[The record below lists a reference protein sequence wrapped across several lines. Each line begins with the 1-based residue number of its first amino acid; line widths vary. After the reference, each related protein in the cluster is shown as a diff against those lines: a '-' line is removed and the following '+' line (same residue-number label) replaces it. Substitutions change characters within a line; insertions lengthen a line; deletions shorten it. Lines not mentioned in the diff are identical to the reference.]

1 MDFSS
6 LFSGLGTDVTGLAGT
21 ATSLLP
27 VATGINNLVNGT
39 PTAPAAAAASTA
51 AAATSN
57 WMMYAVLG
65 GIGLIAVIFFLG
77 KK

>member
-6 LFSGLGTDVTGLAGT
+6 LFSSLGTDVTGLAGT

-39 PTAPAAAAASTA
+39 PTAPAAAAA
-51 AAATSN
+51 AATTTSS
-57 WMMYAVLG
+57 WIMYAVLG
-65 GIGLIAVIFFLG
+65 GIGLIAVVVFLG

>member
-6 LFSGLGTDVTGLAGT
+6 LFSGLGSDATSLAGT
-21 ATSLLP
+21 ATTLLP

-39 PTAPAAAAASTA
+39 PA
-51 AAATSN
+51 AAATSTTAAASSTS
-57 WMMYAVLG
+57 WITYAVLG
-65 GIGLIAVIFFLG
+65 GIGLVLVIVFLG

>member
-6 LFSGLGTDVTGLAGT
+6 LFSGLGGDVTSLTGD

-27 VATGINNLVNGT
+27 VATSINNLVNGT
-39 PTAPAAAAASTA
+39 TTSTTTAAAST
-51 AAATSN
+51 SSS
-57 WMMYAVLG
+57 WVMYAVLG
-65 GIGLIAVIFFLG
+65 GIGLLAVIFFLG